1 MAEPAELLVIK
12 DQYELA
18 QQSMNH
24 GSAAQEADNKSEA
37 LVYYKKSRL
46 HLRQGL
52 EVPTGGE
59 RHQGVVWDKAR
70 QLQQKMKE
78 MLGTI
83 DIRLSD
89 LEKSTPGDTRLL
101 SNFSTP
107 LYPDLVINGQPTN
120 SSVLHL
126 YPTIPDT
133 THSTSPAFI
142 SPIFPAVPNTH
153 TLPSA
158 DLETVAMDSSTD
170 LPPAYT
176 PKPMDGHRSLVY
188 DPAGGSLWSREPPD
202 GKDLLSIPSGV
213 QLFFVEPN
221 GQVSSLSSPGY
232 LRIITTDNQQSDR
245 NAGKPSGFLHVCD
258 RLYPLSADTPVLLAN
273 SGIYMFPDYL
283 AELPGSYVGLVLSSD
298 LPAADCEMFQDVLT
312 QLADLRIQGTEGAE
326 GEVINLTDKIP
337 LNPLHEQTDQ
347 MVPEGEKVTFLLP
360 GWSEKMAQGILSGAT
375 KLSQSFA
382 KGAEAT
388 GNVIQK
394 GAAKIRD
401 RITPEETPSEV
412 SPQVTKG
419 LNATKQATGGA
430 VRVSKFLVN
439 GISTIAEH
447 VAEKVA
453 PHVKKHGAK
462 LVPESLKKSQDG
474 QASNFDGAKF
484 VATSS
489 MRGLSTVWESLETG
503 AKHVCKSVATETV
516 TTVKYKYGND
526 AGQATDTALRSVG
539 NIGVAAH
546 NIDNL
551 GLKAFLKTTGKKTA
565 KVVVKE
571 SDDEVKETEENKTQ
585 KDEHLTQAEK
595 EVEMKK
601 EATAKKKDVNKEQ
614 ERRKK
619 E

>member
-158 DLETVAMDSSTD
+158 DLETVDMDSSTD

-188 DPAGGSLWSREPPD
+188 DPAGGSRWSREPPD

-245 NAGKPSGFLHVCD
+245 NAGKPAGFLHVCD

-283 AELPGSYVGLVLSSD
+283 AELPSSYVGLVLSSD
-298 LPAADCEMFQDVLT
+298 LPTADCEMFQDVLT

-347 MVPEGEKVTFLLP
+347 MVPEGEKTTFLLP

-401 RITPEETPSEV
+401 RITPEETPTDV

-489 MRGLSTVWESLETG
+489 IRGLSTVWESLETG

-551 GLKAFLKTTGKKTA
+551 GLKALLKTTGKKTA
-565 KVVVKE
+565 KVMIKE

-585 KDEHLTQAEK
+585 KDKHLTQAEK
-595 EVEMKK
+595 EVEMKE

>member
-107 LYPDLVINGQPTN
+107 LYPDLVINGQLTN

-158 DLETVAMDSSTD
+158 DLETVDMDSSTD

-258 RLYPLSADTPVLLAN
+258 RLYPLSSDTPVLLAN

-347 MVPEGEKVTFLLP
+347 MVPEGEKITVLLP

-489 MRGLSTVWESLETG
+489 IRGLSTVWESLETG

-516 TTVKYKYGND
+516 TTVKYKFRG
-526 AGQATDTALRSVG
+526 LE
-539 NIGVAAH
+539 
-546 NIDNL
+546 NL
-551 GLKAFLKTTGKKTA
+551 LNMSGK
-565 KVVVKE
+565 
-571 SDDEVKETEENKTQ
+571 
-585 KDEHLTQAEK
+585 
-595 EVEMKK
+595 M
-601 EATAKKKDVNKEQ
+601 
-614 ERRKK
+614 
-619 E
+619 

>member
-1 MAEPAELLVIK
+1 MQTSMAEPAELLVIK

-142 SPIFPAVPNTH
+142 N
-153 TLPSA
+153 
-158 DLETVAMDSSTD
+158 

-188 DPAGGSLWSREPPD
+188 DPAGGSRWSREPPD

-232 LRIITTDNQQSDR
+232 LRIITTDNHFDC
-245 NAGKPSGFLHVCD
+245 PVLFCPCGFQVCD

-283 AELPGSYVGLVLSSD
+283 AELPSSYVGLVLSSD
-298 LPAADCEMFQDVLT
+298 LPTADCEMFQDVLT
-312 QLADLRIQGTEGAE
+312 QLADLRIQVKGAE

-347 MVPEGEKVTFLLP
+347 MVPEGEKTTFLLP

-401 RITPEETPSEV
+401 RITPEETPTDV

-489 MRGLSTVWESLETG
+489 IRGLSTVWESLETG

-516 TTVKYKYGND
+516 TTVKYGND

-551 GLKAFLKTTGKKTA
+551 GLKALLKTTGKKTA
-565 KVVVKE
+565 KVMIKE

-585 KDEHLTQAEK
+585 KDKHLTQAEK
-595 EVEMKK
+595 EVEMKE

>member
-89 LEKSTPGDTRLL
+89 LEKSTPGDTH
-101 SNFSTP
+101 
-107 LYPDLVINGQPTN
+107 LVINGQPTN

-158 DLETVAMDSSTD
+158 DLETVDMDSSTD

-188 DPAGGSLWSREPPD
+188 DPAGGSRWSREPPD

-245 NAGKPSGFLHVCD
+245 NAGKPAGFLHVCD

-283 AELPGSYVGLVLSSD
+283 AELPSSYVGLVLSSD
-298 LPAADCEMFQDVLT
+298 LPTADCEMFQDVLT

-347 MVPEGEKVTFLLP
+347 MVPEGEKTTFLLP

-401 RITPEETPSEV
+401 RITPEETPTDV

-489 MRGLSTVWESLETG
+489 IRGLSTVWESLETG

-551 GLKAFLKTTGKKTA
+551 GLKALLKTTGKKTA
-565 KVVVKE
+565 KVMIKE

-585 KDEHLTQAEK
+585 KDKHLTQAEK
-595 EVEMKK
+595 EVEMKE

>member
-18 QQSMNH
+18 QQCLNR
-24 GSAAQEADNKSEA
+24 GSAAQEADNKSDA
-37 LVYYKKSRL
+37 LVYYKKSHL
-46 HLRQGL
+46 HLSQGL

-59 RHQGVVWDKAR
+59 RQQGEVWDKAR

-78 MLGTI
+78 MLKTI
-83 DIRLSD
+83 NSRLSD
-89 LEKSTPGDTRLL
+89 LEKSSTEDSNGLL
-101 SNFSTP
+101 LNVPST
-107 LYPDLVINGQPTN
+107 LYPDLVINSQPTN
-120 SSVLHL
+120 SPVHHL

-133 THSTSPAFI
+133 SQSTSPAPI
-142 SPIFPAVPNTH
+142 SPIPPPVSNTH
-153 TLPSA
+153 TLPAA
-158 DLETVAMDSSTD
+158 DLEAVAMDNSAD

-176 PKPMDGHRSLVY
+176 PKPMDGHRSLAY
-188 DPAGGSLWSREPPD
+188 DPTGGGLGSREPTD
-202 GKDLLSIPSGV
+202 GKELLSIPSGV

-221 GQVSSLSSPGY
+221 GQVSSLSTPGY

-245 NAGKPSGFLHVCD
+245 SAGKPTGFLHVCD
-258 RLYPLSADTPVLLAN
+258 RLYPLTAETPVLLAN
-273 SGIYMFPDYL
+273 SGIYMFPDDL
-283 AELPGSYVGLVLSSD
+283 AELPGSYVGLVLSSE

-326 GEVINLTDKIP
+326 GEVMNLTAKVP
-337 LNPLHEQTDQ
+337 LSPLHEETHQTAQ
-347 MVPEGEKVTFLLP
+347 EGEKVTLLLP

-382 KGAEAT
+382 KGAETT
-388 GNVIQK
+388 GNIIQK
-394 GAAKIRD
+394 GAAKIRE

-412 SPQVTKG
+412 NPQVTKG

-484 VATSS
+484 VAASS
-489 MRGLSTVWESLETG
+489 IQGLSTVWESLEAG

-516 TTVKYKYGND
+516 TTVKYKFRG
-526 AGQATDTALRSVG
+526 LE
-539 NIGVAAH
+539 
-546 NIDNL
+546 NL
-551 GLKAFLKTTGKKTA
+551 MNMSGK
-565 KVVVKE
+565 
-571 SDDEVKETEENKTQ
+571 
-585 KDEHLTQAEK
+585 
-595 EVEMKK
+595 M
-601 EATAKKKDVNKEQ
+601 
-614 ERRKK
+614 
-619 E
+619 

>member
-89 LEKSTPGDTRLL
+89 LEKSTPGDTH
-101 SNFSTP
+101 
-107 LYPDLVINGQPTN
+107 LVINGQPTN

-158 DLETVAMDSSTD
+158 DLETVDMDSSTD

-188 DPAGGSLWSREPPD
+188 DPAGGSRWSREPPD

-245 NAGKPSGFLHVCD
+245 NAGKPAGFLHVCD

-283 AELPGSYVGLVLSSD
+283 AELPSSYVGLVLSSD
-298 LPAADCEMFQDVLT
+298 LPTADCE
-312 QLADLRIQGTEGAE
+312 INNIGTEGAE

-347 MVPEGEKVTFLLP
+347 MVPEGEKTTFLLP

-401 RITPEETPSEV
+401 RITPEETPTDV

-489 MRGLSTVWESLETG
+489 IRGLSTVWESLETG

-551 GLKAFLKTTGKKTA
+551 GLKALLKTTGKKTA
-565 KVVVKE
+565 KVMIKE

-585 KDEHLTQAEK
+585 KDKHLTQAEK
-595 EVEMKK
+595 EVEMKE

>member
-37 LVYYKKSRL
+37 RLYYKKSRL

-78 MLGTI
+78 MLATI
-83 DIRLSD
+83 DTRLSD
-89 LEKSTPGDTRLL
+89 LEKSTPGNTRLL

-133 THSTSPAFI
+133 THSTSPASI
-142 SPIFPAVPNTH
+142 SSIFPALPNTH

-158 DLETVAMDSSTD
+158 DLETVAMDSSPD

-188 DPAGGSLWSREPPD
+188 DPAGGGLWSREPPD
-202 GKDLLSIPSGV
+202 GKELLSIPSGV

-232 LRIITTDNQQSDR
+232 LRITTTDNQQSDC

-273 SGIYMFPDYL
+273 SGIYMFPDYSG
-283 AELPGSYVGLVLSSD
+283 ELPGSFVGLVLSSE

-337 LNPLHEQTDQ
+337 LNPLHEETDQ
-347 MVPEGEKVTFLLP
+347 MVPEGENVKLLLP

-419 LNATKQATGGA
+419 LNATKQATGSA

-489 MRGLSTVWESLETG
+489 IQGLSTVWESLETG

-526 AGQATDTALRSVG
+526 AGQATDTALRTVG
-539 NIGVAAH
+539 NIGLTAH

-551 GLKAFLKTTGKKTA
+551 GLKALLKTTGKKTTKA
-565 KVVVKE
+565 MVKE
-571 SDDEVKETEENKTQ
+571 SDDEVKETEENKMQ
-585 KDEHLTQAEK
+585 KDKHLKQAEK
-595 EVEMKK
+595 GVEMKD
-601 EATAKKKDVNKEQ
+601 EATAKK
-614 ERRKK
+614 RM
-619 E
+619 

>member
-59 RHQGVVWDKAR
+59 RHQGEVWDKAR

-89 LEKSTPGDTRLL
+89 LEKSTPRDTHLL
-101 SNFSTP
+101 CKFSTP
-107 LYPDLVINGQPTN
+107 LYPDLVINSQPTN

-133 THSTSPAFI
+133 TRSTTPAPI
-142 SPIFPAVPNTH
+142 SSIFPAVPNTH
-153 TLPSA
+153 TLPAA

-176 PKPMDGHRSLVY
+176 PKPMDGHRSLAY
-188 DPAGGSLWSREPPD
+188 DPAGGGLWSREPPD
-202 GKDLLSIPSGV
+202 GKELLSIPSGV

-232 LRIITTDNQQSDR
+232 LRVITTDNQQSDR
-245 NAGKPSGFLHVCD
+245 SAGKPSGFLHVCD
-258 RLYPLSADTPVLLAN
+258 RLYPLSANTPVLLAN
-273 SGIYMFPDYL
+273 SGIYMFPDCL
-283 AELPGSYVGLVLSSD
+283 AELPGSYVGLVLSSE
-298 LPAADCEMFQDVLT
+298 LPAADCEMFQDVLS

-337 LNPLHEQTDQ
+337 LSPPHEQADE
-347 MVPEGEKVTFLLP
+347 MVPEGEKATLLLP

-388 GNVIQK
+388 GNIIQK
-394 GAAKIRD
+394 GAARIRD

-412 SPQVTKG
+412 SPQVTQG

-439 GISTIAEH
+439 GISTIAGH
-447 VAEKVA
+447 VAEKVT

-484 VATSS
+484 VAASS
-489 MRGLSTVWESLETG
+489 IQGTAMMRAKPQIQLSVQW
-503 AKHVCKSVATETV
+503 ATLV
-516 TTVKYKYGND
+516 
-526 AGQATDTALRSVG
+526 
-539 NIGVAAH
+539 
-546 NIDNL
+546 
-551 GLKAFLKTTGKKTA
+551 
-565 KVVVKE
+565 
-571 SDDEVKETEENKTQ
+571 
-585 KDEHLTQAEK
+585 
-595 EVEMKK
+595 
-601 EATAKKKDVNKEQ
+601 
-614 ERRKK
+614 
-619 E
+619 